1 MTRALIATV
10 AVGAAA
16 LVMTAA
22 GFGGNTATKLRGTV
36 GPGSAISVTKNG
48 IRVTSLRP
56 GTYRIVI
63 SDRSAEHNL
72 ILRRG
77 TSVRQL
83 TSVAFVG
90 TKAVR
95 LELRAGT
102 WRFDD
107 RGAGRE
113 AEPGDDR
120 GGHGEPEPGD
130 DRGGHSG
137 HDG

>member
-10 AVGAAA
+10 AVGAAV
-16 LVMTAA
+16 LMTAAA
-22 GFGGNTATKLRGTV
+22 GFGKNGVTTLHATV
-36 GPGSAISVTKNG
+36 GSTVSVTKDG
-48 IRVTSLRP
+48 ARVQSLRA

-63 SDRSAEHNL
+63 SDRSAEHGVV
-72 ILRRG
+72 LRRG
-77 TSVRQL
+77 DAVRRL
-83 TSVAFVG
+83 TAARFVG
-90 TKAVR
+90 TKTVTVALAR
-95 LELRAGT
+95 GT

-130 DRGGHSG
+130 DHGGHSG